1 METLKLLIGVTD
13 GQTDKEVNTKKTG
26 EIYWCGL
33 LEVLHDSSIIP
44 YAPLYQV
51 ALSLTTPLR
60 SQILVLR

>member
-33 LEVLHDSSIIP
+33 LEVHSVHDGSIMCTIIP
-44 YAPLYQV
+44 SCPFINN
-51 ALSLTTPLR
+51 TT
-60 SQILVLR
+60 